1 MRLVLLALTLAMAP
15 LPVWAVDCRI
25 AVDVGHTR
33 DNPGE
38 ISARG
43 RPEREFNLALAKR
56 LDSALAGKGIQSVLI
71 NPEGE
76 SIPLSDRP
84 RLAAGAGASLLIS
97 IHHDSVQDHY
107 KTEWEWGGER
117 RFHADQ
123 FSGYGLFISA
133 LNPAYEDS
141 LRVAKAMGKGLLAAG
156 LRPSLHHAE
165 AIPGEGRP
173 LVDVA
178 RGVYRYDD
186 LVVLKYA
193 GIPAV
198 LVEAA
203 IIVNR
208 AEERKARDP
217 VFQAKVAEA
226 LAAAAQAYCLTKQAQ
241 R

>member
-1 MRLVLLALTLAMAP
+1 MRAVLILLVLAMAP
-15 LPVWAVDCRI
+15 VSVWAQTCRV

-43 RPEREFNLALAKR
+43 RPEREFNLVLAQR
-56 LDSALAGKGIQSVLI
+56 LSSALAARGISSLLI

-76 SIPLSDRP
+76 AMALAERP
-84 RLAAGAGASLLIS
+84 RRAAEAGASLLIS

-107 KTEWEWGGER
+107 KSEWEWGGR
-117 RFHADQ
+117 HLFHADQ
-123 FSGYGLFISA
+123 FSGYGLFISG
-133 LNPAYEDS
+133 LNPAYDES
-141 LRVAKAMGKGLLAAG
+141 LRVARKAGDRLLAAG

-165 AIPGEGRP
+165 SIPGEGRP

-178 RGVYRYDD
+178 RGIYRYDD

-193 GIPAV
+193 AIPAL

-217 VFQAKVAEA
+217 AFQAKVAEA
-226 LAAAAQAYCLTKQAQ
+226 LADAAQAHCLSKQSQ